1 VTAPRALS
9 LGAESARK
17 AIHLATA
24 VLPVAWAYDLITTR
38 GIQWLLGTA
47 VAIALAVEFARYRGG
62 PFGARFLRTFGSL
75 LRTHEQR
82 TIAGA
87 TWLAIGMWGV
97 AVLAPRGAAIAALW
111 AAAVGDAIAALVGRA
126 VQQWRATRAPGGMAP
141 SGKTLVGSVAGAAAT
156 AAGVVWLTPAEL
168 PVGIVLGVVAAL
180 AEWPARPGDDN
191 VRVVAAVALA
201 AALVGLR

>member
-9 LGAESARK
+9 LGAEAARK

-24 VLPVAWAYDLITTR
+24 VLPIAWAYDLIATR
-38 GIQWLLGTA
+38 DIQWLLGAA
-47 VAIALAVEFARYRGG
+47 VVIALLVEFARYRRGA
-62 PFGARFLRTFGSL
+62 FGALFQRTFGGL

-97 AVLAPRGAAIAALW
+97 VMLAPRYAAIAALW
-111 AAAVGDAIAALVGRA
+111 AAAVGDAVAALAGRA
-126 VQQWRATRAPGGMAP
+126 VQQWRGARASAATIP
-141 SGKTLVGSVAGAAAT
+141 SGKTLVGAVAGAAAT
-156 AAGVVWLTPAEL
+156 AVGVMWLTPATL
-168 PVGIVLGVVAAL
+168 ALAAVLGAVAAL

-191 VRVVAAVALA
+191 VRVVAAVAVA